1 MTYSKDS
8 ISTLRKEIKKRL
20 SEKRYSHTLGVEQ
33 MAMYLGD
40 IILPDKIDELCIAAL
55 LHDVTKELSYDEQI
69 RLLNESGAN
78 CSDEDISVKPAIH
91 SISAVPLIKKDFHQY
106 ATSDVLSA
114 VANHTLGADNM
125 SIFDE
130 IIFISDY
137 AEAGRTYPAC
147 QSVRKFILENINKNN
162 SHEYNIK
169 SLHSASLNAI
179 RNTVDSLVRRDE
191 PIHSKTL
198 IAEKYFNGLIK
209 ELSK

>member
-33 MAMYLGD
+33 MAMYLGA

-91 SISAVPLIKKDFHQY
+91 SISAVPLIKKDFHY
-106 ATSDVLSA
+106 L
-114 VANHTLGADNM
+114 
-125 SIFDE
+125 
-130 IIFISDY
+130 
-137 AEAGRTYPAC
+137 
-147 QSVRKFILENINKNN
+147 
-162 SHEYNIK
+162 
-169 SLHSASLNAI
+169 
-179 RNTVDSLVRRDE
+179 
-191 PIHSKTL
+191 
-198 IAEKYFNGLIK
+198 
-209 ELSK
+209 